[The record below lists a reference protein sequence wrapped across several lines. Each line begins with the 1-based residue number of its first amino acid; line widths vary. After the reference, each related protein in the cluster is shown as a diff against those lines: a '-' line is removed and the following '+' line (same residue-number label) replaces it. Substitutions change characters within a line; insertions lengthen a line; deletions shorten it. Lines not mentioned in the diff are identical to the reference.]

1 MRGASTMAFVAV
13 AAGLTVAPGAGA
25 APEGIHKIQHVR

>member
-1 MRGASTMAFVAV
+1 MRRASAMAFVAV
-13 AAGLTVAPGAGA
+13 AVGLTAAPGAGA